1 MTRAYTS
8 AKRDFKGFKSTFTLD
23 DVEFTCAGRPT
34 ALDISELAEVA
45 ADGADTDDPRA
56 LAAMSKFFRAVLGN
70 EYSRFKEH
78 MRAHDTDEDV
88 LIEVM
93 KGILEDLA
101 ARPTQEPS
109 RSPDGPST
117 TGPGWNPAPR
127 RISLQAGVVEFQPTP
142 NAGAAAAVQAAG
154 SSPFQSA
161 SSSTPS
167 SRSA

>member
-1 MTRAYTS
+1 MSRAYTS
-8 AKRDFKGFKSTFTLD
+8 AKRDFKGLKATFTLD
-23 DVEFTCAGRPT
+23 DVEFTCSGRPT
-34 ALDISELAEVA
+34 ALDISELAEA
-45 ADGADTDDPRA
+45 AELGVDTDDPRA
-56 LAAMSKFFRAVLGN
+56 VAAMSKFFRAVLGK

-88 LIEVM
+88 LIEIM
-93 KGILEDLA
+93 KGIMEDLA

-127 RISLQAGVVEFQPTP
+127 RISLQTGVVEFRPTP
-142 NAGAAAAVQAAG
+142 NANAAVQAAG

-161 SSSTPS
+161 SSSTSS